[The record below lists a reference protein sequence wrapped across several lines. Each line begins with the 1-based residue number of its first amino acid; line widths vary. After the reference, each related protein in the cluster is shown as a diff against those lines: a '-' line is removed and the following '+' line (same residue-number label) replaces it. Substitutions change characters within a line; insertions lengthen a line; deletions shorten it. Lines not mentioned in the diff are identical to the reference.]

1 MKTIQIMTSKET
13 IDRVQKTDGYFDATH
28 FLKTYNQSVSFS
40 ESKQMGNFMKLES
53 TKQFI
58 DFLREKEGIEKP
70 IKTSPKGTWMHPKI
84 FIDFCM
90 WISLEFKSKAIDW
103 ILDGLI
109 YERNNAGDNYK
120 ELCSA
125 IIDKHI
131 EVYNCKPSPM
141 VYVNEANALRHFSG
155 VLDRNSA
162 NESQLKILN
171 ILQKVDI
178 KLVLDNV
185 GKNARY
191 KQLQYLANAL
201 KF

>member
-1 MKTIQIMTSKET
+1 M
-13 IDRVQKTDGYFDATH
+13 
-28 FLKTYNQSVSFS
+28 
-40 ESKQMGNFMKLES
+40 
-53 TKQFI
+53 
-58 DFLREKEGIEKP
+58 
-70 IKTSPKGTWMHPKI
+70 
-84 FIDFCM
+84 
-90 WISLEFKSKAIDW
+90 
-103 ILDGLI
+103 DGLI

-120 ELCSA
+120 ELCST

-141 VYVNEANALRHFSG
+141 VYVNEANALRQFSG
-155 VLDRNSA
+155 VSDRNSA